1 MHEIGVLAL
10 HGVVQHYDWGGHDFI
25 PGLLGI
31 TNSDGRPF
39 AELWMGAHPKAPATA
54 EVAGVAMPLDC
65 LIAEA
70 PDRILGLRDTDS
82 WSPSHEPVATHSA
95 QHGLAAMPGSPS
107 RPSFGCP

>member
-31 TNSDGRPF
+31 ANSDGRPF

-54 EVAGVAMPLDC
+54 NVAGVAMPLHR

-70 PDRILGLRDTDS
+70 PDRILGPFGQSVPRPLVPREIIS
-82 WSPSHEPVATHSA
+82 ECSPS
-95 QHGLAAMPGSPS
+95 GSFPDPS
-107 RPSFGCP
+107 IRIRPIR

>member
-1 MHEIGVLAL
+1 MKSACCLL

-31 TNSDGRPF
+31 ANSDKRPF

-54 EVAGVAMPLDC
+54 DVADIAMPLDR

-70 PDRILGLRDTDS
+70 PDRILGPSASARFGGLPYLFKVLDVASIEMGGDS
-82 WSPSHEPVATHSA
+82 MRKDREKPNA
-95 QHGLAAMPGSPS
+95 
-107 RPSFGCP
+107 